1 MALIVMS
8 IIPPTMMIVMRGE
21 VAVDVKGHEGKLDRE
36 PQDASNRA

>member
-1 MALIVMS
+1 MALVVMS
-8 IIPPTMMIVMRGE
+8 TIPPTMIVMRE